1 MEQLDMNWVIEPE
14 VNNYR
19 GPNDCQVD
27 MTYEQAD
34 VLFAWTIIA
43 YNNVTLLNPLNVQ
56 YFFLMLEEKNFE
68 EIKSRFG
75 FTTDEQIIC
84 FGAYIN
90 YQTEQNQYAQPIGS

>member
-1 MEQLDMNWVIEPE
+1 
-14 VNNYR
+14 
-19 GPNDCQVD
+19 

-75 FTTDEQIIC
+75 FTTDE
-84 FGAYIN
+84 
-90 YQTEQNQYAQPIGS
+90 